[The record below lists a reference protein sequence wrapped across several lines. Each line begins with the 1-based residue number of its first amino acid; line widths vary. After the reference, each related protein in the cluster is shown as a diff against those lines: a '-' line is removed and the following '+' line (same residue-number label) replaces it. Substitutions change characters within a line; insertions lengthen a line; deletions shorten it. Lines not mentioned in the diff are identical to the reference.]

1 MVAGDGNASSDSA
14 SSGSGEVVG
23 DVDAMEGGDGTQEP
37 SVEGA
42 DAGALDSGVA
52 SAEGSEQ
59 TTDEGESDNSE
70 EIGGSDEGDPSVD
83 AGEPDAAGGAPEP
96 SASPTDIAELPAGAL
111 LPSWRGGL
119 CSGGWCWSSHLPQGD
134 TIREMISAA
143 GAEVWAGADGGM
155 LLHHDGQGWL
165 GRALPGSRVPQ
176 LWSSADGV
184 VFISNGQTVWRYE
197 AGEFDALPLPES
209 TAPILALSGSSAE
222 DVWAAT
228 GDGVLR
234 FDGSS
239 WSAAGLEGASRS
251 QIEVVS
257 PNDVWVNGR
266 VASQDEAPGF
276 FHWDGAQ
283 WTVLDTIVPGDMFA
297 SGPNDLW
304 YTIGS
309 QLYRGGVEGFVEQ
322 EDFPNTNGAEEVFG
336 LAPDEVHVL
345 SQAGALLSKRDG
357 QWLVTST
364 ADESEYGGYPSV
376 GAATAPGEV
385 WLGGH
390 RGRMWKVSGIGDQA
404 AIEQQVP
411 RVSDGARL
419 ELHAVH
425 RSGEDVFAVGYRL
438 VKLDSSGEFDAWT
451 VVDDGAGYND
461 IWGPEPGSMWV
472 VGDYDQ
478 ILHFDGQEL
487 TEAPR
492 DQIERPDQRWRAV
505 HGNSATHA
513 YAVSDRGYSHWD
525 GDTWNTVYTIGEP
538 LHSVWVSP
546 NGNAFFGGENG
557 ALAMREPSGDIEVF
571 SDLGY
576 YGITWTALGG
586 TADDNV
592 WVMSGDNLVFRFNG
606 LSWSEVTIPDASGR
620 TIYDIAG
627 VGPQE
632 AWAVGQFGTV
642 LRWDGFTWS
651 PVDVKCWSP
660 LYGIWAGEDGEAWAV
675 GGTTSLQ
682 GVVLH
687 RPLPV
692 VP

>member
-1 MVAGDGNASSDSA
+1 ML
-14 SSGSGEVVG
+14 
-23 DVDAMEGGDGTQEP
+23 
-37 SVEGA
+37 SV
-42 DAGALDSGVA
+42 S
-52 SAEGSEQ
+52 
-59 TTDEGESDNSE
+59 
-70 EIGGSDEGDPSVD
+70 
-83 AGEPDAAGGAPEP
+83 
-96 SASPTDIAELPAGAL
+96 
-111 LPSWRGGL
+111 
-119 CSGGWCWSSHLPQGD
+119 
-134 TIREMISAA
+134 

-155 LLHHDGQGWL
+155 LLHHDGQGWV

-176 LWSSADGV
+176 FWSSADGI
-184 VFISNGQTVWRYE
+184 VFISNGQGVWRYE
-197 AGEFDALPLPES
+197 AGRFDALPPPES
-209 TAPILALSGSSAE
+209 TAPILALSGSSVE

-234 FDGSS
+234 FDGSR

-257 PNDVWVNGR
+257 PNEVWVNGK
-266 VASQDEAPGF
+266 VGSADEAPGF
-276 FHWDGAQ
+276 FHWDGAE
-283 WTVLDTIVPGDMFA
+283 WTALDTIVPGDMFA

-309 QLYRGGVEGFVEQ
+309 QLFRGGAEGFVEQ
-322 EDFPNTNGAEEVFG
+322 EDFPANNGAEEVFG
-336 LAPDEVHVL
+336 LGPGEVHVL
-345 SQAGALLSKRDG
+345 SQAGALLSKRAAE
-357 QWLVTST
+357 WLVTST

-376 GAATAPGEV
+376 GTATVPGEV

-390 RGRMWKVSGIGDQA
+390 RGRMWKVSGIGDQVV
-404 AIEQQVP
+404 IEQQVP
-411 RVSDGARL
+411 RVGDGARF
-419 ELHAVH
+419 ELHGVH
-425 RSGEDVFAVGYRL
+425 RSGDDVFAVGYRL
-438 VKLDSSGEFDAWT
+438 VRLDSSGETDTWT

-478 ILHFDGQEL
+478 ILYFDGQEL
-487 TEAPR
+487 TEPPR
-492 DQIERPDQRWRAV
+492 DHLEVSGRRWRAV

-513 YAVSDRGYSHWD
+513 YAVGDRGYSHWD
-525 GDTWNTVYTIGEP
+525 GVTWGTVYGIGEP

-557 ALAMREPSGDIEVF
+557 ALAMNEPSGDSEVF
-571 SDLGY
+571 SDLSYSGV
-576 YGITWTALGG
+576 TWTALGG

-592 WVMSGDNLVFRFNG
+592 WVMSSDNLVFRFNG
-606 LSWSEVTIPDASGR
+606 LSWSEVTIPDATGR

-632 AWAVGQFGTV
+632 AWAVGQFGRV

-651 PVDVKCWSP
+651 AVDVKCWSP

-682 GVVLH
+682 GVALH
-687 RPLPV
+687 RLASAPV
-692 VP
+692 R